1 MIISPFASSVFPSPS
16 PLHLLIFIA
25 SVKFNF
31 DVCDYK
37 TYLKNSLND
46 FQFDGAMHAIL
57 DKYFDLSDNPI
68 LPASLTAT
76 IKEEIV
82 SVADAKVKTIKQGI
96 IGKIN
101 DIPCSVRRLEMHE
114 VDGYGSQRILQSDL
128 TFAALETA
136 IKSISSDSVQSV
148 SAGYFPSRNEIAIDV
163 DIHVEQVFD
172 KSDFDVALD
181 TVFGYL
187 DDAKAMFGADGVNA
201 NVTELLD
208 NAMAVVE
215 FDLSIR

>member
-1 MIISPFASSVFPSPS
+1 M
-16 PLHLLIFIA
+16 
-25 SVKFNF
+25 KFNF

-82 SVADAKVKTIKQGI
+82 SVADDEVNRIKQGI
-96 IGKIN
+96 IAKIN

-114 VDGYGSQRILQSDL
+114 VDGYGSQRILKSDL

-136 IKSISSDSVQSV
+136 IKSISNTVQSV

-172 KSDFDVALD
+172 KSDFDVALN

>member
-1 MIISPFASSVFPSPS
+1 M
-16 PLHLLIFIA
+16 
-25 SVKFNF
+25 KFNF

-46 FQFDGAMHAIL
+46 FQFGGEMDAIL
-57 DKYFDLSDNPI
+57 DKYFDLGDNPI

-76 IKEEIV
+76 IKDKIV
-82 SVADAKVKTIKQGI
+82 SVADDEVNRIKQGI
-96 IGKIN
+96 IAKIN

-114 VDGYGSQRILQSDL
+114 VDGYGSQRILKSDL
-128 TFAALETA
+128 TFVALETA
-136 IKSISSDSVQSV
+136 IKSISNTVQSV

-172 KSDFDVALD
+172 KSDFDVALN

-201 NVTELLD
+201 NLTELLE